1 MASTLIISPR
11 IVEGLYREALELAD
25 EVRHTFALSG
35 QLERIGAD
43 EDPSRVA
50 LSSEGLRTTTRMM
63 HAISW
68 LLNHRAYF
76 MDEISEVQLRRQGRL
91 ASGMMAS
98 DARHRA
104 LLAAPVA
111 ELVART
117 QAFYARLLR
126 LDSEWRLSDAEPGS
140 ASAIQR
146 LRERIEGRMAS

>member
-25 EVRHTFALSG
+25 EVRHTFALGG
-35 QLERIGAD
+35 QLERISAD

-63 HAISW
+63 HAIAW

-91 ASGMMAS
+91 AGGLMAS
-98 DARHRA
+98 DARQKA
-104 LLAAPVA
+104 LLAGPVA
-111 ELVART
+111 DLVVRT
-117 QAFYARLLR
+117 QQFYARLLR
-126 LDSEWRLSDAEPGS
+126 LDSDWRLSDGEAGS

-146 LRERIEGRMAS
+146 LRDRIEGRIAS